1 MKRYENYKI
10 EDFLTKMNVFQVP
23 WLKINYNKKFK
34 KQIIGRARKILAV
47 IITMLFNK
55 LLIPILKLNFY
66 ITEKHKEANKLFY
79 YRKPIWVLVSKLA
92 LKKFS

>member
-1 MKRYENYKI
+1 
-10 EDFLTKMNVFQVP
+10 MNVFNIP
-23 WLKINYNKKFK
+23 WLKINYNKKYK
-34 KQIIGRARKILAV
+34 KQIIGRCRKILSS
-47 IITMLFNK
+47 IIGMLFNK
-55 LLIPILKLNFY
+55 LLVPLLKYNFY

>member
-1 MKRYENYKI
+1 
-10 EDFLTKMNVFQVP
+10 MNVFSIP
-23 WLKINYNKKFK
+23 WLKINYNKKYK
-34 KQIIGRARKILAV
+34 KQIIGRCRKILSS
-47 IITMLFNK
+47 IIGMLFNK
-55 LLIPILKLNFY
+55 LLVPSLKYNFY

>member
-1 MKRYENYKI
+1 
-10 EDFLTKMNVFQVP
+10 MNVFSIP
-23 WLKINYNKKFK
+23 WLKINFNKKYK
-34 KQIIGRARKILAV
+34 KQIIGRYRKIV
-47 IITMLFNK
+47 SSIIGMLFNK
-55 LLIPILKLNFY
+55 LLVPLLKYNFY